1 MIPVVTRWER
11 TETGG
16 LVATEVTNHRINL
29 RDMPSM
35 VNLSHL
41 EIAYMSSA
49 INAEYEAN
57 EEVANEGMRDID
69 GIPR

>member
-1 MIPVVTRWER
+1 
-11 TETGG
+11 
-16 LVATEVTNHRINL
+16 
-29 RDMPSM
+29 
-35 VNLSHL
+35 
-41 EIAYMSSA
+41 MSSA